1 MMKTPLTGPQRPA
14 ALAYAIAMLSV
25 VVTGIAGYWGMS
37 RLESVARGL
46 QRGDAALAVA
56 AEDMRED
63 VLELRRYEKDI
74 FMNVGAPDL
83 VGQYRAKWDA
93 AFLRLRYDLGRAHS
107 ATNGLQEPKLEQV
120 TRWIGEYREAFGQ
133 IYEAISSGAIRTTE
147 AANEQ
152 MGRFKGSVRSAELTL
167 AETSDEARAR
177 APALDPAV
185 LAQRIGVA
193 LSLLGFGVLAGLFV
207 RSLRAPAAAGGA

>member
-1 MMKTPLTGPQRPA
+1 MQTSPRGLRRPG
-14 ALAYAIAMLSV
+14 ALAYAVAMGVV
-25 VVTGIAGYWGMS
+25 VVTTATGYWGLS
-37 RLESVARGL
+37 RLDAVARGL

-56 AEDMRED
+56 AEDLRED
-63 VLELRRYEKDI
+63 VLELRRYEKDV
-74 FMNVGAPDL
+74 FLNVGEQDL
-83 VGQYRAKWDA
+83 VRQYRAKWDA

-107 ATNGLQEPKLEQV
+107 ATGDSQEPKLEQV

-133 IYEAISSGAIRTTE
+133 IYEAISNGSIRSTE
-147 AANEQ
+147 EANEQ

-167 AETSDEARAR
+167 AETGDEARAR

-193 LSLLGFGVLAGLFV
+193 LGLLGVAILAALLV
-207 RSLRAPAAAGGA
+207 RSLRAPPAPGGA